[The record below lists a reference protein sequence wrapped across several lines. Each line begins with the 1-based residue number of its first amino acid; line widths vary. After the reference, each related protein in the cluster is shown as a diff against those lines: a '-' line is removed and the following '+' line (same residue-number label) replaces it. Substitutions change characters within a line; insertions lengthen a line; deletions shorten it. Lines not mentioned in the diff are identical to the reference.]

1 MDGFISRGSVLG
13 GVNGDFA
20 VREFRLPPPGPGGV
34 IVRQELA
41 GMCGTDYHVYRG
53 HWPNHP
59 FPVLLG
65 HENVGVIHAL
75 GAGVTTDYVGR
86 PVRVGDRVVTIAT
99 AGNCGRCH
107 ACVVLE
113 QPGACSHRVTARAT
127 LATTEAETVHLFG
140 GGYAELLR
148 LDAPRYV
155 MFKTDLDPAT
165 AVLLEPLSNSIHG
178 FERTP
183 LRFGDTVVIQG
194 SGGIGLPA
202 VAVAK
207 LSGALR
213 IIVVGGP
220 KGRLELARACGA
232 DVCIDIAEVGEARE
246 RIRLVREETPGGLGA
261 DVVVGATG
269 IAATVTEGIAYLR
282 PGGQLC
288 EIGNA
293 TDSGEIPFSPYRDLV
308 GVRAT
313 LVGIAGT
320 GIRHYALALR
330 ALEKGGFPYREMV
343 SHQLPL
349 ERVAEGIAALG
360 GGYRIDGRDAIKIA
374 IAPNGNGGV
383 VEHARP

>member
-1 MDGFISRGSVLG
+1 MSEVVSRGSVLAAERG
-13 GVNGDFA
+13 HFDL
-20 VREFRLPPPGPGGV
+20 REFRLPAPGPGGV
-34 IVRQELA
+34 LVRQELA
-41 GMCGTDYHVYRG
+41 GMCGTDYHVFAG

-65 HENVGVIHAL
+65 HENVGRLEAL
-75 GAGVTTDYVGR
+75 GEGVTTDFAGR
-86 PVRVGDRVVTIAT
+86 PVAVGDRVVTIAT
-99 AGNCGRCH
+99 GGACGQCY
-107 ACVVLE
+107 ACVVLN
-113 QPGACSHRVTARAT
+113 QPGSCPNRAQGRPS
-127 LATTEAETVHLFG
+127 LSSVDGGTVHVFG

-148 LDAPRYV
+148 LEANRYV

-165 AVLLEPLSNSIHG
+165 AVMLEPLSNSIHG

-183 LRFGDTVVIQG
+183 VRLGDTVVIQG

-220 KGRLELARACGA
+220 KGRLELAEACGA
-232 DVCIDIAEVGEARE
+232 DLCLDISEVPAAAE
-246 RIRLVREETPGGLGA
+246 RIRLVREATPGGLGA

-282 PGGQLC
+282 PGGALC

-308 GVRAT
+308 SKRAI
-313 LVGIAGT
+313 LAGIAGT
-320 GIRHYALALR
+320 GVRHYALALR
-330 ALEKGGFPYREMV
+330 VLEKGGFPYREMV
-343 SHQLPL
+343 SHQLPI
-349 ERVAEGIAALG
+349 ERVSEGIQALG

-374 IAPNGNGGV
+374 IAPNGMTN
-383 VEHARP
+383 

>member
-1 MDGFISRGSVLG
+1 VPQFLSRGSVLEQVDG
-13 GVNGDFA
+13 AFTI
-20 VREFRLPPPGPGGV
+20 REFDLPPPQPGGV

-41 GMCGTDYHVYRG
+41 GMCGTDYHVFHG

-65 HENVGVIHAL
+65 HENVGVLHTL
-75 GAGVTTDYVGR
+75 GEGVTTDFAGR
-86 PVRVGDRVVTIAT
+86 PVKVGDRVVTIAT
-99 AGNCGRCH
+99 GGTCGQCY
-107 ACVVLE
+107 ACVVLN
-113 QPGACSHRVTARAT
+113 QPGLCTGRAPGT
-127 LATTEAETVHLFG
+127 SSLETVDGQSVHVFG

-148 LDAPRYV
+148 LQPNRHV

-165 AVLLEPLSNSIHG
+165 AVMLEPLSNSIHG

-183 LRFGDTVVIQG
+183 VRLGDTVVIQG

-220 KGRLELARACGA
+220 KGRLELARECGA
-232 DVCIDIAEVGEARE
+232 DVCIDIADVRSADD
-246 RIRLVREETPGGLGA
+246 RIRMIREETLGGNGA

-269 IAATVTEGIAYLR
+269 IAGTVTEGIAYLR
-282 PGGQLC
+282 PGGALC

-308 GVRAT
+308 SKRT
-313 LVGIAGT
+313 IIAGIGGT
-320 GIRHYALALR
+320 GVKHYALALR
-330 ALEKGGFPYREMV
+330 VLEKGGFPYREMV
-343 SHQLPL
+343 SHQLPI
-349 ERVAEGIAALG
+349 ERVAEGIQALA

-374 IAPNGNGGV
+374 VAPNG
-383 VEHARP
+383 AAA

>member
-1 MDGFISRGSVLG
+1 VEHFRSRGSVLDKA
-13 GVNGDFA
+13 NGTFA
-20 VREFRLPPPGPGGV
+20 IREFDLPPPEPGGV

-41 GMCGTDYHVYRG
+41 GMCGTDYHVFRG

-65 HENVGVIHAL
+65 HENVGVLHAL
-75 GAGVTTDYVGR
+75 GEGVTTDFAGR
-86 PVRVGDRVVTIAT
+86 PVQVGDRVVTISTGGA
-99 AGNCGRCH
+99 CGQCY
-107 ACVVLE
+107 ACVVLN
-113 QPGACSHRVTARAT
+113 QPGLCPNRVMERPSLDAVDGERIH
-127 LATTEAETVHLFG
+127 VFG

-148 LDAPRYV
+148 LRPNRYV
-155 MFKTDLDPAT
+155 MFKTDLDPAA
-165 AVLLEPLSNSIHG
+165 AVMLEPLSNSIHG

-183 LRFGDTVVIQG
+183 VRLGETVVIQG

-220 KGRLELARACGA
+220 KGRLELAKECGA
-232 DVCIDIAEVGEARE
+232 DVCIDIADVPATED
-246 RIRLVREETPGGLGA
+246 RIRLVREETPGGIGA

-282 PGGQLC
+282 PGGALC

-293 TDSGEIPFSPYRDLV
+293 TDSGEIPFSPYRDLL
-308 GVRAT
+308 GKRA
-313 LVGIAGT
+313 LLAGIAGT
-320 GIRHYALALR
+320 GVKHYALALR
-330 ALEKGGFPYREMV
+330 VLEKGGFPYQAMV
-343 SHQLPL
+343 SHRLPI
-349 ERVAEGIAALG
+349 ERVAEGIGALG

-374 IAPNGNGGV
+374 VAPNGAV
-383 VEHARP
+383 A

>member
-1 MDGFISRGSVLG
+1 VTLYLSRGSVLEA
-13 GVNGDFA
+13 VNGSFSIK
-20 VREFRLPPPGPGGV
+20 EFDLPAPDPGGV

-41 GMCGTDYHVYRG
+41 GMCGTDYHVFRG

-65 HENVGVIHAL
+65 HENVGILHAL
-75 GAGVTTDYVGR
+75 GEGVTTDFAGR
-86 PVRVGDRVVTIAT
+86 PVKVGDRVVTIAT
-99 AGNCGRCH
+99 GGVCGQCY
-107 ACVVLE
+107 ACVVLN
-113 QPGACSHRVTARAT
+113 QPGLCPNRAPGRAT
-127 LATTEAETVHLFG
+127 LDTVTGQGVHVFG

-148 LDAPRYV
+148 LQPNRYV

-165 AVLLEPLSNSIHG
+165 AVMLEPLSNSIHG

-183 LRFGDTVVIQG
+183 VRIGDTVVIQG
-194 SGGIGLPA
+194 SGGIGLPT

-220 KGRLELARACGA
+220 KGRLDLCRECGA
-232 DVCIDIAEVGEARE
+232 DVCIDIEDVRSPEE
-246 RIRLVREETPGGLGA
+246 RVRIVREQTPQGIGA

-269 IAATVTEGIAYLR
+269 IAQTVTEGLAYLR
-282 PGGQLC
+282 PGGALC

-308 GVRAT
+308 SKRA
-313 LVGIAGT
+313 LLAGIAGT
-320 GIRHYALALR
+320 GVKHYALALR
-330 ALEKGGFPYREMV
+330 VLEKGGFPYQAMV
-343 SHQLPL
+343 SHQIPID
-349 ERVAEGIAALG
+349 RVAEGINALG

-374 IAPNGNGGV
+374 VAPNGPTG
-383 VEHARP
+383 